1 MELKTSEEKEKI
13 LREEYELEISE
24 DMKEELEKMGGLMEP
39 LLEIAAEQAA
49 KEAAEKAAA
58 KATAET
64 EKITLLRNI
73 RSAMKSWDL
82 TAEDAMNGLDVAPE
96 LQKKLL
102 PLI

>member
-1 MELKTSEEKEKI
+1 
-13 LREEYELEISE
+13 
-24 DMKEELEKMGGLMEP
+24 MGGLMEP
-39 LLEIAAEQAA
+39 LLEIAAERAA
-49 KEAAEKAAA
+49 KEAAEKAVAETSVKVA
-58 KATAET
+58 AET

-73 RSAMKSWDL
+73 RSAMKSWGL

>member
-13 LREEYELEISE
+13 LRDEYNIEITQ
-24 DMKEELEKMGGLMEP
+24 DMGEELSEMGGLMEP
-39 LLEIAAEQAA
+39 LLEIATEQ
-49 KEAAEKAAA
+49 AAEKAAA

-64 EKITLLRNI
+64 EIKTKLEDI
-73 RSAMKSWDL
+73 RSAMKSWGL
-82 TAEDAMNGLDVAPE
+82 TAEDAMNGLNITPE